1 MGVVGYFYQQLTP
14 DRGQPEILGDF
25 KSRIAGFG
33 PQVGYII
40 PMGDVQGYLNVKAYR
55 EFLAQNRPEG
65 WNAWVTFAISPAE
78 SHSPAASPSRPRMMK

>member
-1 MGVVGYFYQQLTP
+1 
-14 DRGQPEILGDF
+14 
-25 KSRIAGFG
+25 
-33 PQVGYII
+33 
-40 PMGDVQGYLNVKAYR
+40 MGDLQGYLNVKAYR